1 VLASWGTQVLE
12 QITEVSMDMSGN
24 YKGLVTDLLPN
35 ADITVDRFHV
45 MKVVNEELDAARRD
59 VKTTESLSDATAK
72 VQLKT
77 ALHQSKYVLLKS
89 ENDLTQEQQLK
100 LEAINKFHR
109 SWRMHFERRV

>member
-1 VLASWGTQVLE
+1 MLIL
-12 QITEVSMDMSGN
+12 
-24 YKGLVTDLLPN
+24 
-35 ADITVDRFHV
+35 DRFHV

-100 LEAINKFHR
+100 LEAIQQV
-109 SWRMHFERRV
+109 SPLLARMHFERRV

>member
-1 VLASWGTQVLE
+1 VRSRKQLDIREVLASWGTQVLE

-59 VKTTESLSDATAK
+59 VKKPQNHCQMLQQKSNLKQLYTK
-72 VQLKT
+72 V
-77 ALHQSKYVLLKS
+77 SMS
-89 ENDLTQEQQLK
+89 C
-100 LEAINKFHR
+100 
-109 SWRMHFERRV
+109 

>member
-1 VLASWGTQVLE
+1 
-12 QITEVSMDMSGN
+12 
-24 YKGLVTDLLPN
+24 
-35 ADITVDRFHV
+35 

-59 VKTTESLSDATAK
+59 VKKTTSRSDAGK

-100 LEAINKFHR
+100 LEAIQQV
-109 SWRMHFERRV
+109 SPLLARMHSLKEEFRDI